1 MAILVDGET
10 KVLVQGITGR
20 TGRVQTRL
28 MLEYGTQIVAGVTPG
43 KGGQK
48 VDGVPV
54 YDSVKEAKE
63 QHHIGASVVFVPAK
77 FAKETCF
84 EAIDARIRLIVLVT
98 EHTPV
103 YDAMQIKAYAKAN
116 GTWVIGPTTP
126 GIISPVHRTKIGIL
140 PGNVFCPGNVGLI
153 SRSGT
158 LTYEIAANLCEAGIG
173 QSTAVGIGAD
183 PVVCTSLVDIL
194 KLFNEDGQTKVVA
207 IVGEVGG
214 LEEETAAQFIGEK
227 ISKPVVAYVAGR
239 SVPSGKRM
247 GHAGAIVEKGKGSAE
262 SKIEALREANVKVAE
277 MPDGVVG
284 LIKEI
289 LQEKD

>member
-103 YDAMQIKAYAKAN
+103 YDAMQIKAYAKTN
-116 GTWVIGPTTP
+116 GTCVIGPTTP

-194 KLFNEDGQTKVVA
+194 KLFNEDDQTKVVA

-239 SVPSGKRM
+239 SVPPGKRM
-247 GHAGAIVEKGKGSAE
+247 GHAGAIVERGKGSAE
-262 SKIEALREANVKVAE
+262 SKIEVLREANIKVAE
-277 MPDGVVG
+277 MPDGLVG
-284 LIKEI
+284 LVKEI